1 MHAQR
6 LGMVWCP
13 DWPVV
18 AARAARKLAEGQ
30 PIIVVE
36 STRRGMRVRA
46 ACTQARRLGVCR
58 GMRRREAEA
67 FAPMASVVE
76 VNLEEEARAFE
87 RVVRALEHFT
97 PRLDYEE
104 PGWVGFLARGPA
116 RYFGGEQS
124 LAEQMI
130 AAVHAVGIP
139 EVRVGIAATRFVARL
154 AARST
159 THRPEPWRVV
169 DSEATASFLAEWPVD
184 ALEDTALSS
193 VFARLG
199 ITTLGALAALD
210 LGDVVARF
218 GAAGER
224 AHALATGKSL
234 APPHLSPSPE
244 ELEVRYEFE
253 PAVQAIEPVTFVVK
267 RLADTLLDRLAQRGC
282 ASTAI
287 VLHVETEHG
296 EVTERCWRRDLPWR
310 SPDLATR
317 AHWQLEGWGQATAGV
332 SMVRLVAE
340 EVVDARGRQLMVWAD
355 ERSREQVDRAVA
367 RLVGWFGPD
376 AAVQAELQGGRT
388 PQEQVAWI
396 PYGTSRVGAR
406 AAGERSVSRAER
418 APWPGS
424 LRGPAPTRLFPTPV
438 AAELLSEDGTPVQ
451 VGGRGALRGIP
462 ELLRSALFSTRTEEI
477 LGWAGPW
484 AQELRW
490 WDRSVWARQVW
501 WQIRVSDGVYLVRQ
515 LRGSAQLVGT
525 WD

>member
-1 MHAQR
+1 MEAQR

-18 AARAARKLAEGQ
+18 TAREARGLTEEH

-46 ACTQARRLGVCR
+46 ACAHARRLGVCR

-67 FAPMASVVE
+67 FAPMASVLE
-76 VNLEEEARAFE
+76 ANLEEEARAFE
-87 RVVRALEHFT
+87 QVVRALEHFT
-97 PRLDYEE
+97 PRLDYED

-116 RYFGGEQS
+116 RYFGGEDQ
-124 LAEQMI
+124 LAKQMI

-139 EVRVGIAATRFVARL
+139 DVRVGIATTRFVARL

-169 DSEATASFLAEWPVD
+169 TSEATANFLAEWPVD
-184 ALEDTALSS
+184 ALEDSALSS
-193 VFARLG
+193 VLTRLG
-199 ITTLGALAALD
+199 ITTLGALASLE

-224 AHALATGKSL
+224 AYALATGKRL
-234 APPHLSPSPE
+234 APPNLSPAPE
-244 ELEVRYEFE
+244 ELEVRHEFE
-253 PAVQAIEPVTFVVK
+253 PAVQAIEPVAFVVK

-296 EVTERCWRRDLPWR
+296 EIAERCWRRDLPWH
-310 SPDLATR
+310 SPDIATR

-332 SMVRLVAE
+332 SVVRLVAE
-340 EVVDARGRQLMVWAD
+340 EVVDARGRQLMVWGD

-376 AAVQAELQGGRT
+376 AVVQAELQGGRT
-388 PQEQVAWI
+388 PHEQVTWI
-396 PYGTSRVGAR
+396 PYGTPSAGASSSVGT
-406 AAGERSVSRAER
+406 ER

-424 LRGPAPTRLFPTPV
+424 LRGPAPTRLFATPV
-438 AAELLSEDGTPVQ
+438 AAELLGEDGTAVH
-451 VGGRGALRGIP
+451 VGGRGAVRGTP
-462 ELLRSALFSTRTEEI
+462 NVLRSTLFSKKTVEI

-490 WDRSVWARQVW
+490 WDRSARARQVW
-501 WQIRVSDGVYLVRQ
+501 WQIRVDDGVYLVRQ
-515 LRGSAQLVGT
+515 HRGKAELVGT